1 MATCD
6 IYFQHVM
13 HYYNLILTTSN
24 SAEKLEASIEPVMDG
39 GPVKARSTPLVHAI
53 TGITFNNEIA
63 KTEVLIMQEFMIDN
77 GIVIDD
83 IEGVMEGIAKLS
95 GKQMPSPQTIKRFIT
110 NEKSTKFYIDD
121 KCSCKMQPDRD
132 TVYLWLDSGFTSSYG
147 DPIMISLLNK
157 GAGGYTGHFYGT
169 MDSLAG
175 SIGNFFPQNRR
186 NITKNLGS
194 LRIKY
199 DNKISGRDHA
209 HINDEQE
216 YLIKTSNEA
225 SANTVM
231 ADLIKG
237 LDITFPEVEVE
248 PEPEIVQEVA
258 KEEPGILM
266 SKLEEEITIGLLLDK
281 MEEREA
287 YIDEL
292 LSIIERL
299 NTENKLTK
307 EKMQELEVKNTE
319 YKRAFVE
326 LRANMPEHS
335 EENKSESIGE
345 NIGHDLLGK
354 KGRILVLGAASLD
367 EKTMNGIAKQYGF
380 ERRDFVYE
388 TDYEKVKSM
397 AGRVSYGERFSAII
411 LGACPHK
418 VSMLGDY
425 SSFVEKCK
433 NDENLP
439 DTYETRTNSGEL
451 KLTKESFRKA
461 LEAMMKDL
469 MEKRQEV
476 LS

>member
-1 MATCD
+1 MC
-6 IYFQHVM
+6 
-13 HYYNLILTTSN
+13 
-24 SAEKLEASIEPVMDG
+24 
-39 GPVKARSTPLVHAI
+39 
-53 TGITFNNEIA
+53 
-63 KTEVLIMQEFMIDN
+63 EFMIDN

-95 GKQMPSPQTIKRFIT
+95 GKEMPSPQTIKKFIT

-132 TVYLWLDSGFTSSYG
+132 TIYLWLDSGYTSYYG

-157 GAGGYTGHFYGT
+157 GTGGYTGHFYGT

-175 SIGNFFPQNRR
+175 NIGSYYPHNKR
-186 NITKNLGS
+186 NIKKNLGS

-199 DNKISGRDHA
+199 DSKISARDHA

-216 YLIKTSNEA
+216 YLIKTSNED

-237 LDITFPEVEVE
+237 LNIEYQEVDTA
-248 PEPEIVQEVA
+248 PEPEVVQETV
-258 KEEPGILM
+258 KEEPGSHM
-266 SKLEEEITIGLLLDK
+266 NKFEKEITIGLLLDT
-281 MEEREA
+281 MEERDA

-292 LSIIERL
+292 LGIIEKL
-299 NTENKLTK
+299 NTEHKLTQ
-307 EKMQELEVKNTE
+307 EKMQELEEKNAE

-326 LRANMPEHS
+326 IRATIADQK
-335 EENKSESIGE
+335 EENTEVIGE

-354 KGRILVLGAASLD
+354 KGKILVLGAASLD

-397 AGRVSYGERFSAII
+397 AGRVSYGERYSAII

-439 DTYETRTNSGEL
+439 DTYETRTSSGEL

-461 LEAMMKDL
+461 LEAMMRDL
-469 MEKRQEV
+469 MEKRQIA
-476 LS
+476 